1 DRELYGYANSNFRGR
16 MEKMKATE
24 EQLLK
29 EIERLKEQMILS
41 IQELVQIKRVV
52 GPKKE
57 DAPYEE
63 GHKAA
68 LLNAL
73 EWAENL
79 RFKTVNLD
87 NQVGYAVYGDA
98 SDEDYIAS
106 VGHLDVVP
114 EGDGCKYPPYSA
126 KIEDGTMY
134 GRGVLDNKGPIM
146 TTLFA

>member
-1 DRELYGYANSNFRGR
+1 R
-16 MEKMKATE
+16 KTTE

-29 EIERLKEQMILS
+29 EIDRQKEQMILS
-41 IQELVQIKRVV
+41 IQELVQIKSVV

-57 DAPYEE
+57 DAPYGE
-63 GHKAA
+63 GTKAA
-68 LLNAL
+68 LLHTL
-73 EWAENL
+73 KLAENQG
-79 RFKTVNLD
+79 FNTVNLD
-87 NQVGYAVYGDA
+87 NQVGYDVYGDA

-114 EGDGCKYPPYSA
+114 EGDGWKYPPYSA

-146 TTLFA
+146 TTLFALAAIKNAGAKIKR